1 MAWIRKDKEN
11 AFKFAEKAIELHP
24 SNEAKVQKYG
34 NLAMNTLQQELLDD
48 AMGYVEKGISLLA
61 ENTSTMWY
69 LYLIRGKIHLKKV
82 GRKAALEEFTSSAKE
97 ANRMHLPY
105 GEIAADYT
113 EVETDDDWR

>member
-1 MAWIRKDKEN
+1 
-11 AFKFAEKAIELHP
+11 
-24 SNEAKVQKYG
+24 
-34 NLAMNTLQQELLDD
+34 MNTLQQELLDD
-48 AMGYVEKGISLLA
+48 AMGYVEKGLSLLS

-82 GRKAALEEFTSSAKE
+82 DRKVALEEFTSSAKE

-113 EVETDDDWR
+113 EVETDDYWR